1 MTSPIFL
8 DSNVIIYAVTTGEFR
23 EAAQRVLQVARSFSG
38 RFFVSTD
45 ILQEVLHHLRRR
57 GHGAEAVGV
66 IDDLLEAFAGSIE
79 AVEPP
84 DVLRAAEMGAG
95 LPISTRDLVH
105 LAVMERRGCTTI
117 VSADGDF
124 DRVPG
129 VVRLDPRRVEAWAGT
144 LGER

>member
-1 MTSPIFL
+1 MTSLIFL

-23 EAAQRVLQVARSFSG
+23 EAAQRVLQVARSLPG

-57 GHGAEAVGV
+57 GHGEVAVGV

-84 DVLRAAEMGAG
+84 RYTPRG
-95 LPISTRDLVH
+95 RDW
-105 LAVMERRGCTTI
+105 G
-117 VSADGDF
+117 SASDLHP
-124 DRVPG
+124 RPG
-129 VVRLDPRRVEAWAGT
+129 PPRRDGAEGVHDDR
-144 LGER
+144 LGRQ